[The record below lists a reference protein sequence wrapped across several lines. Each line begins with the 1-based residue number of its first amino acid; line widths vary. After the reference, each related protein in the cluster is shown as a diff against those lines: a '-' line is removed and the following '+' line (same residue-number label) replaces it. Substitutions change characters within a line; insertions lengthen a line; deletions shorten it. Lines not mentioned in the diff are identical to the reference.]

1 MLYYTI
7 IFHFISLLQ
16 KRTLKSMQSIM
27 DKLNAYNEE
36 LINEQIDL
44 CTKLTQRWRFF
55 GKSKLRSEIENIEK
69 LRFKT
74 ELVSDKL
81 QKEID
86 YMALGQFKLSPK

>member
-16 KRTLKSMQSIM
+16 MRTLKSMQSIM